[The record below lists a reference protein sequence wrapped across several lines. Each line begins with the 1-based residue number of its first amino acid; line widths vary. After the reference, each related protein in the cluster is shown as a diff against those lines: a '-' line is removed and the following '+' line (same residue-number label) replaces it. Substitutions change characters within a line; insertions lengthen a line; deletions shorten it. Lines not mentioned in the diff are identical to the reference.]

1 MFDVFYILHPNP
13 TWYMLIIR
21 DTHFCI
27 SCGDDLNKI
36 LNVLKRYVKEYKTK
50 DKLLKAMRKLDG
62 QGKVSPATYEQRETA
77 FREHGHEFKDLIN
90 KTVEEAI
97 NEARVEEKTNSP
109 LYKAKT
115 RLKKAGGVVNVSI
128 EEMVAT
134 VEPVRTPAIIKK
146 KPRLIKVK

>member
-1 MFDVFYILHPNP
+1 MFDTFYILHPDP

-21 DTHFCI
+21 DTHFCT
-27 SCGDDLNKI
+27 SCGGDLNKI
-36 LNVLKRYVKEYKTK
+36 LNMLKRYVKEYKTK

-62 QGKVSPATYEQRETA
+62 QGKVSPATYDQRETA

-134 VEPVRTPAIIKK
+134 VETPRTPTVIKK
-146 KPRLIKVK
+146 KPRLIKCK